1 MASLAELVARLDP
14 AGASEPRGD
23 DAEGLRASV
32 AAIMREHEGRAELL
46 FIKRAD
52 RQDDPW
58 SGHMAFP
65 GGRKQATDRSLLH
78 TAQRETLE
86 EIGLDLTTSARVV
99 ARLPDVMPYSRM
111 PHPLTV
117 SAFLFVLE
125 ARPNH
130 EIGLTLN
137 EEVAA
142 VVWAPLE
149 GVLRGDGA
157 TKFRWQKDGLDL
169 TLPAI
174 DIEGNVVWGLTYRM
188 LELMRE
194 VMP

>member
-1 MASLAELVARLDP
+1 MASLAELVARLDH
-14 AGASEPRGD
+14 AAAREPRAE
-23 DAEGLRASV
+23 DAEGLRAAV
-32 AAIMREHEGRAELL
+32 AAIMREHEGRPELL

-65 GGRKQATDRSLLH
+65 GGRKQSTDRSLLH
-78 TAQRETLE
+78 TAERETLE
-86 EIGLDLTTSARVV
+86 EIGLDLTSGARVV
-99 ARLPDVMPYSRM
+99 ARLPDVMPYSQM

-117 SAFLFVLE
+117 TAFLFVQSAPSE
-125 ARPNH
+125 
-130 EIGLTLN
+130 LTLN

-157 TKFRWQKDGLDL
+157 TKFRWQRAGS
-169 TLPAI
+169 T
-174 DIEGNVVWGLTYRM
+174 
-188 LELMRE
+188 
-194 VMP
+194 

>member
-1 MASLAELVARLDP
+1 MASLAELTGRLDP
-14 AGASEPRGD
+14 AAASESRAE
-23 DAEGLRASV
+23 DAEGLRAAV
-32 AAIMREHEGRAELL
+32 AAIMREHEGRPELL

-52 RQDDPW
+52 REDDPW

-86 EIGLDLTTSARVV
+86 EVGLDLTKGCRVV

-117 SAFLFVLE
+117 TAFLFVM
-125 ARPNH
+125 H
-130 EIGLTLN
+130 ERATLTLN

-149 GVLRGDGA
+149 GVLRGEGA

-174 DIEGNVVWGLTYRM
+174 DVEGNVVWGLTYRM
-188 LELMRE
+188 IELMRE

>member
-1 MASLAELVARLDP
+1 MISVDRVRLALASHRAVSLPTQGIRHAAVAMVLTEGKS
-14 AGASEPRGD
+14 GAD
-23 DAEGLRASV
+23 V
-32 AAIMREHEGRAELL
+32 L
-46 FIKRAD
+46 FIERA
-52 RQDDPW
+52 RFTGDPW

-86 EIGLDLTTSARVV
+86 EIGLDLTKAARVV
-99 ARLPDVMPYSRM
+99 ARLPDIMPYSRM

-117 SAFLFVLE
+117 TAFVFTLHQPAELV
-125 ARPNH
+125 
-130 EIGLTLN
+130 LN

-142 VVWAPLE
+142 VVWAPFE

-169 TLPAI
+169 TLPAL